1 MNNNDIFKKLR
12 VALQLR
18 DDQIVEILELVD
30 FRMSKGEIGNF
41 FRNEDHPNFMECGDQ
56 VLRNFLNGLV
66 IHLRGTK
73 ENPKNAMDVIKKN
86 QSEVKQNIAAKKPT
100 TQDGSKKPF
109 EAKARGGAERSA
121 AKPTSPT
128 GGNFKKKPISTR
140 DAAERSGA
148 KFKDKKPTKKI
159 EIVEKIQY
167 KNGKKKS

>member
-1 MNNNDIFKKLR
+1 MNNNDIIKKLR

-86 QSEVKQNIAAKKPT
+86 QSEVKQNIAAKKTFPT
-100 TQDGSKKPF
+100 DKPIKNFKPASNSKSKT
-109 EAKARGGAERSA
+109 GDTVERSS
-121 AKPTSPT
+121 AKP
-128 GGNFKKKPISTR
+128 
-140 DAAERSGA
+140 

-159 EIVEKIQY
+159 EIVEKVNY